1 MRVKKKIYFF
11 SQQKTD
17 GTKSMSDVL
26 GGKGANIAEMCRLG
40 LPVPPG
46 FTISSLVCGSF
57 LRQGQLSDEL
67 KKEIQKNIKRV
78 ERKTKK
84 SFGGRSPLLVSV
96 RSGAKASMPG
106 MMETVLNVG
115 LTSKTVRA
123 LIKKSGNPRFVY
135 DSYRRLIMMY
145 TDVVM
150 EKGLGLG
157 KKRGIRNKMEAML
170 EKIKQKNGYKND
182 GEVSSESWKILIEQY
197 LRVTKKHFGAEFPD
211 NHHDQLYGAIE
222 AVFTSW
228 NGKRAKEYR
237 AFEKIS
243 NKLGTAVNVQ
253 AMVFGNMGEGCGTG
267 VAFTRNPSNGKNRF
281 YGEWL
286 PNAQGEDVVA
296 GIRTPQP
303 ISVAGGTKKLSLEAT
318 MPKTY
323 KQLLGVR
330 KALEAHFKDMQDVEF
345 TIENNKLWMLQTRV
359 GKRTGVA
366 AVKIATDMVRERLI
380 NKKEAVS
387 RVKPSQVYE
396 SMLKNIRAK
405 DLSSAV
411 RLGGGLPAGPGA
423 SAGQVVF
430 CAEKAEKLGK
440 KGKQIILVRNETS
453 PEDIH
458 GMRFAAG
465 ILTSRGGLT
474 SHAALVARGWGKSC
488 IVGYQGLKIS
498 KNKKS
503 AAFGDKR
510 VEEGD
515 WITLNGTDGSVFD
528 QKLGLFQQP
537 IKDSKALRLLLRWA
551 DRYRRLKVRTNADTP
566 EDCKQAVEF
575 GAQGLGL
582 CRTEHMFFDEKRIHQ
597 FRKMILAEKKET
609 RIKHLKKLL
618 PHQRKDF
625 YNIFKT
631 MEGFPVTIRLLDPP
645 LHEFIG
651 VNNKELEKLSKDLG
665 KSKKNIEARINELR
679 EDNPMLGHRGCRL
692 GISYPE
698 ITEMQAEA
706 ILGAALKLK
715 KEKGRPKVE
724 IMVPLVGNLNEFL
737 DQKNIILET
746 YRRLS
751 KESGQTL
758 GYKIGTMIEV
768 PRACFSAKEIAKNAD
783 FFSFGTNDLTQTVFG
798 FSRDD
803 VGTFFQTYF
812 EKEILSFDPFETI
825 SEESVGALMKM
836 AVKDGKKGNPKLTLG
851 ICGEHGGDPK
861 SIDFCS
867 ALGLDYVSCS
877 PFRVP
882 VARLAAA
889 QAKIKETQNSG

>member
-57 LRQGQLSDEL
+57 LRHGQLSDEL

-115 LTSKTVRA
+115 LTSKTVKA

-182 GEVSSESWKILIEQY
+182 AEVSSESWKILIEQY

-253 AMVFGNMGEGCGTG
+253 AMVFGNMGGDCGTG
-267 VAFTRNPSNGKNRF
+267 VAFTRNPSNGKNHF

-366 AVKIATDMVRERLI
+366 AIKIATDMVRERLI

-387 RVKPSQVYE
+387 RVKPGQVYE

-423 SAGQVVF
+423 STGQVVF
-430 CAEKAEKLGK
+430 CAEKAEKLG
-440 KGKQIILVRNETS
+440 
-453 PEDIH
+453 
-458 GMRFAAG
+458 
-465 ILTSRGGLT
+465 
-474 SHAALVARGWGKSC
+474 
-488 IVGYQGLKIS
+488 
-498 KNKKS
+498 
-503 AAFGDKR
+503 
-510 VEEGD
+510 
-515 WITLNGTDGSVFD
+515 
-528 QKLGLFQQP
+528 
-537 IKDSKALRLLLRWA
+537 
-551 DRYRRLKVRTNADTP
+551 
-566 EDCKQAVEF
+566 
-575 GAQGLGL
+575 
-582 CRTEHMFFDEKRIHQ
+582 
-597 FRKMILAEKKET
+597 
-609 RIKHLKKLL
+609 
-618 PHQRKDF
+618 
-625 YNIFKT
+625 
-631 MEGFPVTIRLLDPP
+631 
-645 LHEFIG
+645 
-651 VNNKELEKLSKDLG
+651 
-665 KSKKNIEARINELR
+665 
-679 EDNPMLGHRGCRL
+679 
-692 GISYPE
+692 
-698 ITEMQAEA
+698 
-706 ILGAALKLK
+706 
-715 KEKGRPKVE
+715 
-724 IMVPLVGNLNEFL
+724 
-737 DQKNIILET
+737 
-746 YRRLS
+746 
-751 KESGQTL
+751 
-758 GYKIGTMIEV
+758 
-768 PRACFSAKEIAKNAD
+768 
-783 FFSFGTNDLTQTVFG
+783 
-798 FSRDD
+798 
-803 VGTFFQTYF
+803 
-812 EKEILSFDPFETI
+812 
-825 SEESVGALMKM
+825 
-836 AVKDGKKGNPKLTLG
+836 
-851 ICGEHGGDPK
+851 
-861 SIDFCS
+861 
-867 ALGLDYVSCS
+867 
-877 PFRVP
+877 
-882 VARLAAA
+882 
-889 QAKIKETQNSG
+889 